1 MEETITFNEIKQ
13 AIIEL
18 IESQKETD
26 QKIKELSEEHKRTEL
41 AQQKTELAQQK
52 TELAQQKTEETVRKV
67 AKQLGGIGN
76 NNGEIAHQYFFRG
89 LKHKMSL
96 NGISFNEI
104 KQKLSNSFKD
114 KSGEYDILL
123 VNADSIVIVEVKYS
137 VNPKDVSRFYEQLQ
151 YFKFLFPMYS
161 EYKIFGA
168 IAGFAIPDDALT
180 LSEKYGFFILTK
192 SGKEIEILNHEA
204 KVVIE

>member
-18 IESQKETD
+18 IESQKVTD

-41 AQQKTELAQQK
+41 AQQKTELAQRK
-52 TELAQQKTEETVRKV
+52 TAETVKKV

-89 LKHKMSL
+89 LKHRMSL

-168 IAGFAIPDDALT
+168 VAGFAIPDDALN
-180 LSEKYGFFILTK
+180 LSEDYGFFVLTK
-192 SGKEIEILNHEA
+192 TGKEIEIR
-204 KVVIE
+204 IIMQGW